1 MTTQRIISADSH
13 IQEPPELYSTWLPEK
28 FRDRAPHVVERD
40 GGRYLMVD
48 GKRPRRLD
56 MAKRRLEGDDDQRE
70 FRDGSTGRDIE
81 RRLGDQARDGVHAE
95 VIYPNMS
102 LAL

>member
-13 IQEPPELYSTWLPEK
+13 IQEPDELFSEWLPKK
-28 FRDRAPHVVERD
+28 FHDRAPHVVERD
-40 GGRYLMVD
+40 GGSYLIVD

-56 MAKRRLEGDDDQRE
+56 IAEARIEGDDDQRE

-81 RRLGDQARDGVHAE
+81 RRLADQARDGVHAE
-95 VIYPNMS
+95 VIYPNSTLS
-102 LAL
+102 L